1 MKVAM
6 KYGCNPHQ
14 KPAELIIDQEPSPLQ
29 ILNGNPGYINMLD
42 ALGAWQLVRELRAA
56 TGLPAAASFK
66 HTSPAGAAIARPLT
80 DDFRASQ
87 MLAKDDFSPVAT
99 AYARARGGDRM
110 SSFGDAAAVS
120 DKVDVS
126 LARLFKEEVSD
137 LLIAP
142 AYEPEALDILKKK
155 KKGSFLILQI
165 DPHYEPSTEMDS
177 RDVFGFMLHQ
187 KRNTARITKN
197 DFQNVV
203 SAKKE
208 VPQDVLET
216 LVVGTIALKYTQS
229 NSVCLA
235 YDGQV
240 IGMGAGQ
247 QSRIHCTRLA
257 CDKAEKWFMQ
267 QHPRVLNLPFKDDL
281 GKPAQANVVDQ
292 YLIWDQLSGPEEE
305 AMLSGL
311 TRKPEPVTRIERL
324 EWLKRFDGIC
334 LCSDAFIPFRDN
346 VDRASRS
353 NVQYVAQAGNSL
365 RDAEVTE
372 AAEQYG
378 MVMIH
383 TGMRYFLH

>member
-1 MKVAM
+1 
-6 KYGCNPHQ
+6 
-14 KPAELIIDQEPSPLQ
+14 
-29 ILNGNPGYINMLD
+29 
-42 ALGAWQLVRELRAA
+42 
-56 TGLPAAASFK
+56 
-66 HTSPAGAAIARPLT
+66 
-80 DDFRASQ
+80 
-87 MLAKDDFSPVAT
+87 
-99 AYARARGGDRM
+99 
-110 SSFGDAAAVS
+110 
-120 DKVDVS
+120 
-126 LARLFKEEVSD
+126 
-137 LLIAP
+137 
-142 AYEPEALDILKKK
+142 
-155 KKGSFLILQI
+155 
-165 DPHYEPSTEMDS
+165 
-177 RDVFGFMLHQ
+177 
-187 KRNTARITKN
+187 
-197 DFQNVV
+197 
-203 SAKKE
+203 
-208 VPQDVLET
+208 
-216 LVVGTIALKYTQS
+216 
-229 NSVCLA
+229 
-235 YDGQV
+235 
-240 IGMGAGQ
+240 
-247 QSRIHCTRLA
+247 
-257 CDKAEKWFMQ
+257 MQ